1 MTVFSI
7 IMYGNLLFFGN
18 MFIFLILFI
27 SFVLVKAKKV
37 HSKVEL
43 FIYLWYVCIFCMQL
57 CMYLFFCNNVW
68 HLFRYV
74 CMHYCFNGSICYNVH
89 FYRFFL
95 SWFYFIKCIK

>member
-57 CMYLFFCNNVW
+57 
-68 HLFRYV
+68 
-74 CMHYCFNGSICYNVH
+74 
-89 FYRFFL
+89 
-95 SWFYFIKCIK
+95 